1 MTSFAASKPRLF
13 LISAMALY
21 TEVVLI
27 RWMSA
32 EIRMNLSQLSLLFG
46 ATWITN
52 AVVFSSIF
60 VMAIAA
66 NLIVERRPVLRL
78 PMLFGFL
85 WAALLLSYFAP
96 FSDLTQLSPLAR
108 GVIGGGVT
116 ALPVFFSSLIF
127 AKMFQRTSNAANAL
141 GSNILG
147 GLFGGALEA
156 LSIFLGIKAM
166 ALLAIGVYGAA
177 AFCYRGE
184 AGVVVRDSAVAG
196 QPVE

>member
-1 MTSFAASKPRLF
+1 MIERFGDPFRPLEPECKVIQFDQPLTPA
-13 LISAMALY
+13 
-21 TEVVLI
+21 
-27 RWMSA
+27 
-32 EIRMNLSQLSLLFG
+32 QLQR
-46 ATWITN
+46 
-52 AVVFSSIF
+52 
-60 VMAIAA
+60 AA

-78 PMLFGFL
+78 PLLFGFL

-156 LSIFLGIKAM
+156 LSIFFGIKAM

-177 AFCYRGE
+177 AFCYHGE